1 MCTAVKS
8 ACTRGDVGGEE
19 VFGLGFAA
27 TCSLGLLSFLGLS
40 CPINFLK
47 FLFLCLR
54 SCHAF
59 LSVAVDS
66 DGCPVTVSL
75 SGDTRRN
82 VIVWMDHRAIRQSER
97 INARNSPVLQYCGGS
112 VSPEMQP
119 PKVV

>member
-1 MCTAVKS
+1 MKS
-8 ACTRGDVGGEE
+8 ACTQGVVSGEE
-19 VFGLGFAA
+19 VVGLGFAA
-27 TCSLGLLSFLGLS
+27 TCSLGSFSYLGLS

-59 LSVAVDS
+59 LSVAMDS
-66 DGCPVTVSL
+66 DGCPVTVSW

-82 VIVWMDHRAIRQSER
+82 VIVWMDHRAIKQAER
-97 INARNSPVLQYCGGS
+97 INACNSPVLQYCGGS
-112 VSPEMQP
+112 ISPEMQP